1 MSKKKLEEFIIK
13 LSEDSQ
19 LNRSYIENPEAV
31 MGEMGLD
38 QDEIKAIMSG
48 DQKQIKK
55 LIGEKAHLIAIIKLM
70 KD

>member
-19 LNRSYIENPEAV
+19 LNQSYLENPEAV
-31 MGEMGLD
+31 MGQMGLD
-38 QDEIKAIMSG
+38 QDEIKAVMSG
-48 DQKQIKK
+48 DQKQIKS
-55 LIGEKAHLIAIIKLM
+55 LIGEKAHLITIIKMM

>member
-19 LNRSYIENPEAV
+19 LNQSYIENPEAL

-38 QDEIKAIMSG
+38 QDEIKAVMSG

-55 LIGEKAHLIAIIKLM
+55 LIGERAHLITIIKMM

>member
-19 LNRSYIENPEAV
+19 LNQSYIENPEAV

-38 QDEIKAIMSG
+38 QDEIKAVMSG

-55 LIGEKAHLIAIIKLM
+55 LIGEKTHLITIIKMM

>member
-19 LNRSYIENPEAV
+19 LNQSYLENPQAV
-31 MGEMGLD
+31 MEQMGLE
-38 QDEIKAIMSG
+38 QTEIKAILSG
-48 DQKQIKK
+48 DQKQVQKI
-55 LIGEKAHLIAIIKLM
+55 IGEKAHLITIIKMM

>member
-19 LNRSYIENPEAV
+19 LNQSYIENPEAV

-38 QDEIKAIMSG
+38 QDEIKAVMSG

-55 LIGEKAHLIAIIKLM
+55 LIGDKAHLITIIKMM

>member
-19 LNRSYIENPEAV
+19 LNQSYIENPEAV

>member
-19 LNRSYIENPEAV
+19 LNQSYIENPEAL

-38 QDEIKAIMSG
+38 QDEIKAVMSG

-55 LIGEKAHLIAIIKLM
+55 LIGEKAHLITIIKMM

>member
-19 LNRSYIENPEAV
+19 LNQSYIENPEAV
-31 MGEMGLD
+31 MGEMGLEK
-38 QDEIKAIMSG
+38 DEIKAIMSG

-55 LIGEKAHLIAIIKLM
+55 LIGEKAHLITIIKMM

>member
-19 LNRSYIENPEAV
+19 LNQSYLENPQAV
-31 MGEMGLD
+31 MERMGLE
-38 QDEIKAIMSG
+38 QTEIKAILSG
-48 DQKQIKK
+48 DQKKIQKMV
-55 LIGEKAHLIAIIKLM
+55 GEKAHLIAIIKLM

>member
-19 LNRSYIENPEAV
+19 LNQSYIENPEAL
-31 MGEMGLD
+31 MGKMGLD
-38 QDEIKAIMSG
+38 QDEIKAVMSG

-55 LIGEKAHLIAIIKLM
+55 LIGEKAHLITIIKMM

>member
-19 LNRSYIENPEAV
+19 LNQSYIENPEAV

-38 QDEIKAIMSG
+38 QDEIKAVMSG

-55 LIGEKAHLIAIIKLM
+55 LIGEKAHLITIIKMM

>member
-19 LNRSYIENPEAV
+19 LNQSYLENPEAV
-31 MGEMGLD
+31 MGQMGLD
-38 QDEIKAIMSG
+38 QDEIKAVMSG

-55 LIGEKAHLIAIIKLM
+55 LIGEKAHLITIIKMM

>member
-19 LNRSYIENPEAV
+19 LNQSYIENPEAV
-31 MGEMGLD
+31 MGQMGLD
-38 QDEIKAIMSG
+38 QEEIKAVMSG

-55 LIGEKAHLIAIIKLM
+55 LIGEKAHLITIIKMM

>member
-19 LNRSYIENPEAV
+19 LNQSYIENPEAV
-31 MGEMGLD
+31 MGQMGLD
-38 QDEIKAIMSG
+38 QDEIKAVMSG

-55 LIGEKAHLIAIIKLM
+55 LIGEKAHLITIIKMM